1 MAKHEPRPGDDPT
14 NGDAAHEPVQQSTE
28 DVSVEAAS
36 AEAVAPD
43 ESEQVQE
50 QPEEQPATTQPR
62 LVTST
67 RRRVARRPAGP
78 PAAVAEPEHGP
89 VATVTV
95 GRPDAG
101 PTEPDTDLDTQ
112 PDTEPDTQPDIQP
125 ETGLEA
131 GDPGDEDGSGH
142 LEQPHVPVKKRGRRR

>member
-1 MAKHEPRPGDDPT
+1 MAKHEPRPGDEPT

-50 QPEEQPATTQPR
+50 QPEEQPAPAQPR

-101 PTEPDTDLDTQ
+101 PTEPDT
-112 PDTEPDTQPDIQP
+112 EP